1 MSESRVKLY
10 KAVKRIGRG
19 NFGVV
24 SLVESLEDGKLYV
37 NKTLALDQLSEQ
49 EKKGAHQEVLMLQAL
64 RKHPLIVRYKESIRD
79 EENLHIIM
87 EYCDGGDLASRI
99 RNAKHH
105 FTEKDILIWFAQ
117 IALAIQFC
125 HRYNIIH
132 RDIKSQNIFLTGKGI
147 VKLGDFGVVC
157 YNVVTYN
164 RCVCSYWSCLWS
176 IARTCFI
183 ARVLVCIGHMCE
195 FVLLVSLSVQQTQRY
210 MGDGTSLHNINI
222 THLYET
228 RYVHC
233 ACMSI
238 KDETKMS
245 IYETKMSVVLCY
257 VCIVHYQQMCI
268 DSRIRRQ

>member
-132 RDIKSQNIFLTGKGI
+132 RDIKSQVHANQHTRPTHHRHAASTRPTHELQPDQIPFDYSGPRYSLPFRLLFPSPLTIPSLGLIRSSLSSFFCVLNIFLTGKGI
-147 VKLGDFGVVC
+147 VKLGDF
-157 YNVVTYN
+157 
-164 RCVCSYWSCLWS
+164 
-176 IARTCFI
+176 
-183 ARVLVCIGHMCE
+183 
-195 FVLLVSLSVQQTQRY
+195 
-210 MGDGTSLHNINI
+210 
-222 THLYET
+222 
-228 RYVHC
+228 
-233 ACMSI
+233 
-238 KDETKMS
+238 
-245 IYETKMSVVLCY
+245 
-257 VCIVHYQQMCI
+257 
-268 DSRIRRQ
+268 